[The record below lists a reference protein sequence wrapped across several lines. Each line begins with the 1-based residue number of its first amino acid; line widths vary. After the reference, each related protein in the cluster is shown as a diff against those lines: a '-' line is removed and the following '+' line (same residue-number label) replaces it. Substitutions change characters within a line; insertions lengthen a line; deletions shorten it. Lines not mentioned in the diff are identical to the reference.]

1 MTSNSVDEELVTWNK
16 ILDEIRGDSELLI
29 KDLLEGVRYVAASGV
44 LVIALGLYVL
54 FIGLRY
60 GNVDDPVFLLGM
72 ILAPGSNFVM
82 GAYNINKYMQ
92 LRGRYSRLFELQKQ
106 LKK

>member
-1 MTSNSVDEELVTWNK
+1 MTSNIIDEELVTWNN

-72 ILAPGSNFVM
+72 ILAPGSNFVV
-82 GAYNINKYMQ
+82 GVYNINKYIQ
-92 LRGRYSRLFELQKQ
+92 LRGRYSRLYDLQKQ

>member
-1 MTSNSVDEELVTWNK
+1 MDSDGIDEELVTWNRM
-16 ILDEIRGDSELLI
+16 LDEIRGDSELLV
-29 KDLLEGVRYVAASGV
+29 KDLLEGVKYVAAAGV
-44 LVIALGLYVL
+44 LVIGLGLYVL

-60 GNVDDPVFLLGM
+60 GNLDDPVFILGM
-72 ILAPGSNFVM
+72 ILAPGSNFVV

-92 LRGRYSRLFELQKQ
+92 LRGRYSRLYDLQKQ

>member
-44 LVIALGLYVL
+44 LIIALGLYVL

>member
-29 KDLLEGVRYVAASGV
+29 KDLLGGVRYVAASGV

-106 LKK
+106 LKT

>member
-1 MTSNSVDEELVTWNK
+1 MASNSVDEGLVTWNR

-29 KDLLEGVRYVAASGV
+29 KDLLEGVRYVAAAGV

-106 LKK
+106 LKT

>member
-1 MTSNSVDEELVTWNK
+1 MASNSIDEDLVTWNK

-29 KDLLEGVRYVAASGV
+29 KDLLEGVRYVAAAGV

-60 GNVDDPVFLLGM
+60 GNVDDPVFILGM
-72 ILAPGSNFVM
+72 ILAPGSNLVV

-92 LRGRYSRLFELQKQ
+92 LRGRYSRLYELQKQ
-106 LKK
+106 LK

>member
-1 MTSNSVDEELVTWNK
+1 MTSDSIDEELVTWKN
-16 ILDEIRGDSELLI
+16 ILDEIRGDSEQLI
-29 KDLLEGVRYVAASGV
+29 KDLLEGVRYVAAAGV

-60 GNVDDPVFLLGM
+60 GNLDDPMFLLAM
-72 ILAPGSNFVM
+72 VLAPGSNFVV

-92 LRGRYSRLFELQKQ
+92 LRGRYNRLHELQKQ

>member
-1 MTSNSVDEELVTWNK
+1 MASNSVDEELVTWNK

-29 KDLLEGVRYVAASGV
+29 KDLLEGVRYVAAAGV

-60 GNVDDPVFLLGM
+60 GNLDDPVFILGM
-72 ILAPGSNFVM
+72 ILAPGSNFVV
-82 GAYNINKYMQ
+82 GAYNINKYIQ
-92 LRGRYSRLFELQKQ
+92 LRGRYSRLYDLQKR

>member
-1 MTSNSVDEELVTWNK
+1 MTSNSIDEELVTWNN

-82 GAYNINKYMQ
+82 GAYNINKYIQ

-106 LKK
+106 LKT

>member
-1 MTSNSVDEELVTWNK
+1 MTSNSIDEELVTWNK
-16 ILDEIRGDSELLI
+16 ILDEIKGDSELLV
-29 KDLLEGVRYVAASGV
+29 KDLLEGIKYVAAAGV

-60 GNVDDPVFLLGM
+60 GNLEDPVFILGM
-72 ILAPGSNFVM
+72 ILAPGSNLVV
-82 GAYNINKYMQ
+82 GAYNINKYLQ
-92 LRGRYSRLFELQKQ
+92 LRSQYAGLYELQKQ

>member
-92 LRGRYSRLFELQKQ
+92 LRGRYSRLYDLQKQ

>member
-1 MTSNSVDEELVTWNK
+1 MTSNSIDEELVTWNK

-29 KDLLEGVRYVAASGV
+29 KDLLEGVRYVAAAGV

-60 GNVDDPVFLLGM
+60 ANLDDPVFLLGM
-72 ILAPGSNFVM
+72 ILAPGSNFVV
-82 GAYNINKYMQ
+82 GAYNINKYIQ

>member
-1 MTSNSVDEELVTWNK
+1 MTSDSIDEELVTWSR
-16 ILDEIRGDSELLI
+16 ILDEIKGDSELLV
-29 KDLLEGVRYVAASGV
+29 KDLLDGIRYVAAAGV

-60 GNVDDPVFLLGM
+60 GRLDDPVFILGM
-72 ILAPGSNFVM
+72 VLAPGSNFVV
-82 GAYNINKYMQ
+82 GAYNINKYIQ
-92 LRGRYSRLFELQKQ
+92 LRGRYSRLYDLQKL

>member
-1 MTSNSVDEELVTWNK
+1 M
-16 ILDEIRGDSELLI
+16 
-29 KDLLEGVRYVAASGV
+29 AASGV

-82 GAYNINKYMQ
+82 GAYNINKYIQ

-106 LKK
+106 LKT

>member
-1 MTSNSVDEELVTWNK
+1 MTSNSIDEELVTWNN
-16 ILDEIRGDSELLI
+16 ILDEIKGDSELLV
-29 KDLLEGVRYVAASGV
+29 KDLLEGIRYVAAAGV

-60 GNVDDPVFLLGM
+60 GNLEDPVFILGM
-72 ILAPGSNFVM
+72 ILAPGSNLVV
-82 GAYNINKYMQ
+82 GAYNINKYIQ
-92 LRGRYSRLFELQKQ
+92 LRGRYSRLYDLQKK

>member
-1 MTSNSVDEELVTWNK
+1 MDSDNIDEELVTWNK

-29 KDLLEGVRYVAASGV
+29 KDLLEGVKYVAAAGV

-60 GNVDDPVFLLGM
+60 GNLDDPVFILGM
-72 ILAPGSNFVM
+72 ILAPGSNFVV

-92 LRGRYSRLFELQKQ
+92 LRGRYSRLYNLQKQ

>member
-1 MTSNSVDEELVTWNK
+1 MTSNSIDEELVTWNK

-29 KDLLEGVRYVAASGV
+29 KDLLEGVRYVAAAGM

-54 FIGLRY
+54 FLGIRY
-60 GNVDDPVFLLGM
+60 GNLDDPVFILGM
-72 ILAPGSNFVM
+72 ILAPGSNFVV
-82 GAYNINKYMQ
+82 GAYNINKYIQ
-92 LRGRYSRLFELQKQ
+92 LRGRYSRLYDLQKQ

>member
-1 MTSNSVDEELVTWNK
+1 MTSKDIDEELISWNN
-16 ILDEIRGDSELLI
+16 ILDEIKGDSELLI
-29 KDLLEGVRYVAASGV
+29 NDLLEGVRYVAASGV

-60 GNVDDPVFLLGM
+60 GNLDDPAFILGM
-72 ILAPGSNFVM
+72 ILAPGSNFVV

-92 LRGRYSRLFELQKQ
+92 LRGRYSRLYDLQKQ

>member
-1 MTSNSVDEELVTWNK
+1 MTSNSIDEELVTWNR
-16 ILDEIRGDSELLI
+16 ILDEIKGDSELLI
-29 KDLLEGVRYVAASGV
+29 KDLLEGIRYVAAAGV

-60 GNVDDPVFLLGM
+60 GYLDDPVFILGM
-72 ILAPGSNFVM
+72 ILAPGSNFVV

-92 LRGRYSRLFELQKQ
+92 LRGRYGRLYDLQKQ

>member
-1 MTSNSVDEELVTWNK
+1 MASNSIDEDLVTWNK
-16 ILDEIRGDSELLI
+16 ILNEIKGDSELLI
-29 KDLLEGVRYVAASGV
+29 KDLLEGVRYVAAAGV

-60 GNVDDPVFLLGM
+60 GNLDDPLFLLTM
-72 ILAPGSNFVM
+72 VLAPGSNFVV

-92 LRGRYSRLFELQKQ
+92 LRGRYNRLYELQKQ
-106 LKK
+106 LK